1 MTVRILL
8 VDDHAVVRDGLR
20 YILEA
25 QAEFSIVAEAS
36 NGHSA
41 IQLAQSHCPDVA
53 IIDIVLPELNGI
65 EAAQQISQA
74 CAETRIIILSMYAT
88 PEYIYRA
95 VQAGARGY
103 LIKESAGEEVVAA
116 VRAVVEGRRYLSHQ
130 ITEAMLDDYIELRQA
145 QQIENPLESLTL
157 REREVLQLIVEGY
170 SAPEIGAKL
179 ALSSRSID
187 TYRSRIMAKLG
198 INNLPDLV
206 KFAIRHG
213 LTSV

>member
-1 MTVRILL
+1 
-8 VDDHAVVRDGLR
+8 
-20 YILEA
+20 
-25 QAEFSIVAEAS
+25 
-36 NGHSA
+36 
-41 IQLAQSHCPDVA
+41 
-53 IIDIVLPELNGI
+53 
-65 EAAQQISQA
+65 
-74 CAETRIIILSMYAT
+74 MYAT

-95 VQAGARGY
+95 VQAGAKGY

-116 VRAVVEGRRYLSHQ
+116 VRAVLAGRRYLSHQ
-130 ITEAMLDDYIELRQA
+130 IAEAMIDDFIELRQA
-145 QQIENPLESLTL
+145 QSVENPLDSLSP
-157 REREVLQLIVEGY
+157 REREVLQLVVEGY

-179 ALSSRSID
+179 ALSPRSID